1 MNDRAAVSHALLLK
15 RSAAD
20 LAHEPDF
27 RLGRT
32 EVRPS
37 ILQLRRDGRAAQ
49 SLEPRVM
56 QVLVVLAQARGE
68 VVSRGDLI
76 DRCWDGRV
84 VGDNAINRVVS
95 RLRQLA
101 AGADDGA
108 DFEIE
113 TIPRVGYR
121 LKAAELPTA
130 DQAETASPP
139 GGDARHPSAGAEA
152 PVASR
157 PSVARA
163 PERRRWLHA
172 TFAAAI
178 VGALGGAGWLGW
190 QRSGRGA
197 GSLGGARLAVLPF
210 ATPPDPRGD
219 KLLGVGM
226 ADSLITRLSTTNG
239 LVVRS
244 TGSSLRYGGPQQD
257 PLQAARE
264 LGADWIVDGSLLRS
278 GDQLR
283 TTARLLRASDGV
295 TVWSDSFET
304 PLGGIFD
311 VQDLI
316 SARVVRALADA
327 LHSGVPAPPAP
338 GSSDGGTRNAEAYQ
352 LYLAAIWRGQG
363 HRREDLDRALQL
375 LDQALALDPGFAMAW
390 VGVAWTHRRG
400 LWIDTRPA
408 EVFGPAEAALQRAAE
423 IAPGLAEMLAG
434 RGFTRYYYAYDWA
447 GAERDFRA
455 ALAANPNAAIAHF
468 GLAQLALTQDR
479 IAEGLVHMRQT
490 VELDPM
496 SPVFSVV
503 EASYLLDLGR
513 LADARRRLDAALALA
528 PNLWPMHVVL
538 GRLRLA
544 EGRVD
549 DGMAALRR
557 AAALGGGSSR
567 PLAVLGVH
575 LAAVGQGDEARQ
587 LLGALEAR
595 SRTRFVPP
603 TSIGAVHA
611 ALGQTE
617 PALDALEQA
626 VAVHDTRVIF
636 LKDDPHWREL
646 RREPRFVA
654 LMKRLGLDRF
664 GPGLTQV

>member
-15 RSAAD
+15 RSPTD
-20 LAHEPDF
+20 LAHESEF

-32 EVRPS
+32 QVRPS
-37 ILQLRRDGRAAQ
+37 ILQVQCDGQPAQ

-68 VVSRGDLI
+68 VVARSELI

-84 VGDNAINRVVS
+84 VGDNAINRVIS

-101 AGADDGA
+101 AGAAGG

-121 LKAAELPTA
+121 LKAAA
-130 DQAETASPP
+130 AAEAATGSLAGSIPLAT
-139 GGDARHPSAGAEA
+139 GDAGGPPAVAPAAVEA
-152 PVASR
+152 T
-157 PSVARA
+157 RA
-163 PERRRWLHA
+163 PARRRWLQV
-172 TFAAAI
+172 TLGAAI
-178 VGALGGAGWLGW
+178 SGGLGGAGWFAW
-190 QRSGRGA
+190 QRSDRGA

-210 ATPPDPRGD
+210 ATPPDQGSDR
-219 KLLGVGM
+219 LLGVGM
-226 ADSLITRLSTTNG
+226 ADSLIARLSTTNG

-264 LGADWIVDGSLLRS
+264 LGADWIVDGSLRRS
-278 GDQLR
+278 GDRLR
-283 TTARLLRASDGV
+283 TTARLLRASDGA
-295 TVWSDSFET
+295 TVWSDSFDT

-316 SARVVRALADA
+316 GARVIRALAGA
-327 LHSGVPAPPAP
+327 LHSAVPAPPPAGP
-338 GSSDGGTRNAEAYQ
+338 SAGGTRNTEAYQ

-400 LWIDTRPA
+400 LWIDTRPS
-408 EVFGPAEAALQRAAE
+408 EVFGPAEAALQRAAA

-434 RGFTRYYYAYDWA
+434 RGFTRYYYEYDWA
-447 GAERDFRA
+447 AAERDFRA
-455 ALAANPNAAIAHF
+455 ALEANPNAAIAHF
-468 GLAQLALTQDR
+468 GLAQLQLTQDR
-479 IAEGLVHMRQT
+479 IAEGLAHMRQT

-513 LADARRRLDAALALA
+513 HAEAQRRLDAALALA

-549 DGMAALRR
+549 DGVAALRR
-557 AAALGGGSSR
+557 AAALGGASSR
-567 PLAVLGVH
+567 PLAVLGFH
-575 LAAVGQGDEARQ
+575 LAAVGQAEETRQ
-587 LLGALEAR
+587 LLLALEAR
-595 SRTRFVPP
+595 SRERFVPP
-603 TSIGAVHA
+603 TSIATLQA
-611 ALGQTE
+611 ALGQAG
-617 PALDALEQA
+617 PALDSLERA
-626 VAVHDTRVIF
+626 VAVRDTRVIF
-636 LKDDPHWREL
+636 LKDDPHWRAL
-646 RREPRFVA
+646 RQEPRFAA
-654 LMKRLGLDRF
+654 LLQRLGLDRF
-664 GPGLTQV
+664 GQGLSQV